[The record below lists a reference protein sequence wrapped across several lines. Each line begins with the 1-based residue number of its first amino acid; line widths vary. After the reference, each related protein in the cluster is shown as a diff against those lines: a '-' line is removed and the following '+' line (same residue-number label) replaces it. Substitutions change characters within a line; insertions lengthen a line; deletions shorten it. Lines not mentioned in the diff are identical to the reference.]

1 MRVTLRQLRKRII
14 ILGGNVMLG
23 DSLTA
28 DANRP
33 SVPNEHEG
41 RKLSSRWE
49 PEFSEGALIEWHCGE
64 CHKIVYYSL
73 WRATYCPHCGAP
85 IFNFPRRKLDAP
97 QHRGMSYNQMEK
109 MKYAGPNDRPR
120 SMGTGGRKAAPKNHS
135 HRSGSPLQRK

>member
-1 MRVTLRQLRKRII
+1 
-14 ILGGNVMLG
+14 MLD

-28 DANRP
+28 GTPAQ
-33 SVPNEHEG
+33 SAPNEHDG
-41 RKLSSRWE
+41 RKPSHWE

-64 CHKIVYYSL
+64 CHKIIYYGL

-97 QHRGMSYNQMEK
+97 QHRGMSYAQMEK

-120 SMGTGGRKAAPKNHS
+120 PVGSRSGKAAPKNHS
-135 HRSGSPLQRK
+135 HSGRPPLRRKPSRV

>member
-1 MRVTLRQLRKRII
+1 
-14 ILGGNVMLG
+14 MLS

-28 DANRP
+28 GTPAQ
-33 SVPNEHEG
+33 SAPNEHEG
-41 RKLSSRWE
+41 RKPSHWE

-109 MKYAGPNDRPR
+109 MKYAGPDQKDRSR
-120 SMGTGGRKAAPKNHS
+120 SLEGRRGPKPAKDHSHHPGAQARRQGGRV
-135 HRSGSPLQRK
+135 